1 MTQSVEPQTLDF
13 LLAQISR
20 LHHYRAHSLLEK
32 LGLYRG
38 QPPVLFALWEQDG
51 LTHGEL
57 AQRLQITPATITR
70 MIQRMEKAG
79 FVQRKPDGNDQ
90 RISRV
95 YLTEIGRDIRSQLQ
109 AIWDQ
114 MEVESF
120 SGFSPEELLVVRRI
134 LLQVRDNLA
143 RATEGKIP
151 F

>member
-1 MTQSVEPQTLDF
+1 MTQLVEPQTLDF
-13 LLAQISR
+13 LLAQVSR
-20 LHHYRAHSLLEK
+20 LHHYRAHALLEK

-38 QPPVLFALWEQDG
+38 QPPVLFSLWEQDG

-79 FVQRKPDGNDQ
+79 FVQRKPDSGDQ
-90 RISRV
+90 SISRV
-95 YLTEIGRDIRSQLQ
+95 FLTDSGRAIRTQLQ

-120 SGFSPEELLVVRRI
+120 SGFSPDELLVVRRV
-134 LLQVRDNLA
+134 LLQIRDNLA
-143 RATEGKIP
+143 RATDGNIP

>member
-1 MTQSVEPQTLDF
+1 MTQLVEPQTLDF